1 MKGKTI
7 HELEIGQSAYVE
19 KTVTEADVYL
29 YAGITTDVNPAHV
42 NAVVAG
48 ESMFKQRIA
57 HGMLSAG
64 FISAVLGTQL
74 PGMGAIYLGQELKF
88 TKPVFFGDTI
98 RATAT
103 VKELKVEKNICI
115 LDTVCTNQNG
125 EVVITGTA
133 TIMPTKN

>member
-7 HELEIGQSAYVE
+7 HELEIGMSAYVE
-19 KTVTEADVYL
+19 KTITEAEVYL

-48 ESMFKQRIA
+48 EGMFKQRIA

-64 FISAVLGTQL
+64 LISAVLGTQL

-103 VKELKVEKNICI
+103 VKELKVEKNICL

-125 EVVITGTA
+125 DVVITGTA
-133 TIMPTKN
+133 TIMPTKA